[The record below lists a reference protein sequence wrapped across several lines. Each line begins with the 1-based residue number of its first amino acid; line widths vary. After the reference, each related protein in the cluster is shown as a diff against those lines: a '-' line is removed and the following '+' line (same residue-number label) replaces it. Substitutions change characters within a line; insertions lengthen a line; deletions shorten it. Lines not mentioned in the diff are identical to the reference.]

1 LSRLL
6 EKTTENLLLGL
17 LRQLLLAML
26 MGVPPLVRVMG
37 LLLWTMMSPMV
48 MARGGPSGDSA
59 FDGNP
64 VPPTSG
70 GAPSLPS
77 TVVEMENERAYIL
90 KLRMCLKK

>member
-1 LSRLL
+1 LAEPLSRLL

-48 MARGGPSGDSA
+48 MARGARVGILRLMGILCL
-59 FDGNP
+59 
-64 VPPTSG
+64 
-70 GAPSLPS
+70 LPL
-77 TVVEMENERAYIL
+77 VVLLLCHR
-90 KLRMCLKK
+90 R